1 MSVLNSPRTRGRRLN
16 RTAIRK
22 RASLIVSLKGR
33 AERLP
38 CIVVDSSQ
46 GGLRLRG
53 SFRLK
58 MGQVVEV
65 LSDDGFLT
73 AQFRVIWVG
82 KPGSKQEGQAGLET
96 ILEPAN
102 SSAA

>member
-1 MSVLNSPRTRGRRLN
+1 MSALNSLLTGGRRGN

-33 AERLP
+33 SERLP

-73 AQFRVIWVG
+73 AQCRVIWTG
-82 KPGSKQEGQAGLET
+82 KPGSRQEGEAGLE
-96 ILEPAN
+96 II
-102 SSAA
+102 

>member
-1 MSVLNSPRTRGRRLN
+1 MLNSVLTRGRRSN

-33 AERLP
+33 AERRP

-65 LSDDGFLT
+65 LSDDGFQA
-73 AQFRVIWVG
+73 AQYRVKWVG
-82 KPGSKQEGQAGLET
+82 KPGSKQEAEAGLE
-96 ILEPAN
+96 II
-102 SSAA
+102 

>member
-1 MSVLNSPRTRGRRLN
+1 VPNFPVPPCRRSSRTS
-16 RTAIRK
+16 IRK

-38 CIVVDSSQ
+38 CIVVDGSQ

-73 AQFRVIWVG
+73 TQCRVIWIG
-82 KPGSKQEGQAGLET
+82 KPASRQESEAGLD
-96 ILEPAN
+96 II
-102 SSAA
+102 